1 MRPFFLLGIL
11 KSEAKRNNFILKSLA
26 FSFLFIFLA
35 VTLINY
41 KSYISFITADYPF
54 IPKIQILFLIFF
66 GSFVSMAQVD
76 VILLFVTAILFG
88 VNLELIVRKIA
99 FLKNQ
104 TSLGLTFGV
113 GIISIAV
120 TGCASCG
127 LSIISFVGIAG
138 VIAFLPFGGLGLYA
152 LSIGILLTSLFYN
165 LNTLV
170 KVCKL
175 T

>member
-54 IPKIQILFLIFF
+54 IPKIQILLLIFF

-138 VIAFLPFGGLGLYA
+138 IIAFLPFGGLGLYA
-152 LSIGILLTSLFYN
+152 LSIGILLASLFYN

>member
-54 IPKIQILFLIFF
+54 IPKIQILLLIFF

-76 VILLFVTAILFG
+76 VILLFGAAILFG
-88 VNLELIVRKIA
+88 VNLELIIRKIA

-104 TSLGLTFGV
+104 TSLGLTVGV

-127 LSIISFVGIAG
+127 LSIISFVGVAG

-152 LSIGILLTSLFYN
+152 LSIGILLASLFYN